1 MHAYQTSSQHGQSRS
16 PASSQQEAEQAQMP
30 SRYPEVALSLTN
42 YRKLFPRGLPLAWQ
56 NVHCWCCLQTKDKHT
71 EVGQL
76 SRIPLVFLLHFFQKK
91 MLGMYSF
98 YGLPSSRSIQTIKA
112 SKKTRCTYHN
122 QRKSLTG
129 FILSSATNKSPE
141 KGGYLLSQLY

>member
-42 YRKLFPRGLPLAWQ
+42 YRKLFPRGLPLVWQ

-91 MLGMYSF
+91 NVRDATVFMDSLLVAQF
-98 YGLPSSRSIQTIKA
+98 RPLK
-112 SKKTRCTYHN
+112 H
-122 QRKSLTG
+122 QRKLYVLT
-129 FILSSATNKSPE
+129 ITRENHSPV
-141 KGGYLLSQLY
+141 SFFHQLPINPRKRGVTS